1 MPKNSNIILIR
12 HGEKPLNQA
21 ETGLSV
27 AGQARSM
34 AYTVYF
40 QNFTINSRVIK
51 LDYLYAT
58 APTDHS
64 NRSYLTIEP
73 LASQLGLKIN
83 NHFNNTD
90 QDIAALVKHL
100 LSEPHLNN
108 SNILVCWHH
117 ERLLEMAAALG
128 ALSGTLPTDWSP
140 DIFGRVI
147 VLTYG
152 SSGAVVNSSVIAEEL
167 MFTDQPST

>member
-12 HGEKPLNQA
+12 HGEKPLSQA
-21 ETGLSV
+21 ETGLSM

-51 LDYLYAT
+51 LDYLFAT

-128 ALSGTLPTDWSP
+128 ALSGTLPTDWPP